1 MRRVVVFILLVA
13 TLLLAG
19 CGDNNILDFDDF
31 LDETSEG
38 YTETVKV
45 DTEQNED
52 NRGDNNGEIEL
63 QSSIVGIEY
72 WSSKYFYGNAGPSG
86 IWEPDNGCSFYGS
99 TLIRKDDTP
108 CYVSGILENSTRIT
122 QIKYYIT
129 ENYSDSVRGSYFEAS
144 VDGKEWVTLAT
155 LPDDTELYQ
164 GGNHISF
171 SVDDDTYYNFVR
183 IIEPTEAKARYWT
196 VGRIEVLG
204 IELDRIDVKMIN
216 QNPIKEKFVYA
227 SHDAADDKEIK
238 VLGMQ
243 NNTDS
248 RFDYEI
254 CLELENVNYSKIQ
267 IDIQAKGDSIK
278 ENCVVDMTSVL
289 AYNGRYFCQYTLM
302 DIPSNRHIQI
312 VITPIAIPNDGSPEI
327 YGESVEFYI
336 YDMTI
341 QQVK

>member
-1 MRRVVVFILLVA
+1 MKKVVLVIIFA
-13 TLLLAG
+13 FTLLFSG
-19 CGDNNILDFDDF
+19 CINQDILDFDDF
-31 LDETSEG
+31 LDKNSGG
-38 YTETVKV
+38 YTDTVEV

-52 NRGDNNGEIEL
+52 NRGDNNGEIGL

-72 WSSKYFYGNAGPSG
+72 LSSKYFYGNAGPSG
-86 IWEPDNGCSFYGS
+86 IWEPDNGDLFYGS

-129 ENYSDSVRGSYFEAS
+129 ESYSDSVRGSYFEAS

-183 IIEPTEAKARYWT
+183 IIEPTEAKERYWT

-204 IELDRIDVKMIN
+204 IELDRIDVKKIN
-216 QNPIKEKFVYA
+216 QNSIKENFVYA

-238 VLGMQ
+238 VLGIQ

-248 RFDYEI
+248 HFDYDIYIEI
-254 CLELENVNYSKIQ
+254 ENVNYSEIQ
-267 IDIQAKGDSIK
+267 IDIQAKGISIK
-278 ENCVVDMTSVL
+278 ENDIIYMTSILV
-289 AYNGRYFCQYTLM
+289 YNGRYFCQYTLR
-302 DIPSNRHIQI
+302 DIPVNRNFQI
-312 VITPIAIPNDGSPEI
+312 VITPIAIPNDGDPEI
-327 YGESVEFYI
+327 YGDSVEFDI
-336 YDMTI
+336 NNMTI